1 MRPSVSLTVPT
12 CIGCGAMGT
21 FGTCEG
27 SCREQRRDLV
37 RAAAAEYVSGM
48 ASDAHV
54 RAGALRA
61 VAEQLASVQPA
72 LGEWEAAYRV
82 LQERARVALRQYPR
96 PDSDDSALEEPA
108 AVATT
113 WWCPECGGIDAPQ
126 PCLGICI
133 WRPIDWV
140 DKDVYEQERER
151 ALAEDRAER
160 RLRRLLRRIVSV
172 TPRSGQWERSWRAL
186 QDEARHTLQSES
198 MPTGPLVFT
207 IQGG

>member
-12 CIGCGAMGT
+12 CIGCGAMAT

-27 SCREQRRDLV
+27 GCREQRRDLV
-37 RAAAAEYVSGM
+37 RAAAAESVSGI

-54 RAGALRA
+54 RADALRA
-61 VAEQLASVQPA
+61 IAEQLATVQPA

-82 LQERARVALRQYPR
+82 LQQSARLALQQHPR
-96 PDSDDSALEEPA
+96 PDSNDSALDEPA

-113 WWCPECGGIDAPQ
+113 WWCPKCGGIDAPQ

-140 DKDVYEQERER
+140 DKDVYEHERER
-151 ALAEDRAER
+151 ALAEDQAER
-160 RLRRLLRRIVSV
+160 RLRQLLRRIVAV
-172 TPRSGQWERSWRAL
+172 TPRSGHWERGWRAL
-186 QDEARHTLQSES
+186 QQEARLVLQSAS
-198 MPTGPLVFT
+198 MPTDRAA
-207 IQGG
+207 